1 MRTIESFVIR
11 RHGLAV
17 FRRESDNQEQ
27 QFVWPPDSVEISS
40 AMEAFANGSTL
51 YLVRFESKTSM
62 EVQRDECFGGNS
74 RGKNIAEALD
84 ALSMR
89 ACNVLGGRT

>member
-27 QFVWPPDSVEISS
+27 QFAWPPDNVEITS

-51 YLVRFESKTSM
+51 YLVRFESQTSL
-62 EVQRDECFGGNS
+62 EVQRDGCFSGNP
-74 RGKNIAEALD
+74 RGKNGGKALEG
-84 ALSMR
+84 LSLQ
-89 ACNVLGGRT
+89 ACSVWRDRT